1 MFNTVHTDI
10 FFRTRSVHITLFH
23 IVTLFH
29 THLHT
34 NTLTNTLTYTHTY
47 LHTNSCSPMY
57 ATNPTQDEVVQG
69 MRSLSVIFA
78 KSVDNPLEYMT
89 SIFGEQ
95 GEHFLPKLVAE
106 GNDGCPGLFLARLDP
121 YNFEHVCAYAEIEPS
136 VARTRC
142 LFLPR
147 REQLHDKAPI
157 HSRGWRTPW
166 QRALGKCRNVTALT
180 AQLTASELDT
190 LYTLI
195 YAECDRLSAVLAK
208 LRGK

>member
-1 MFNTVHTDI
+1 
-10 FFRTRSVHITLFH
+10 
-23 IVTLFH
+23 
-29 THLHT
+29 
-34 NTLTNTLTYTHTY
+34 
-47 LHTNSCSPMY
+47 MY

-136 VARTRC
+136 VARHGVSFCLAVNSYMTKRLFTRAVGE
-142 LFLPR
+142 R
-147 REQLHDKAPI
+147 RG
-157 HSRGWRTPW
+157 S
-166 QRALGKCRNVTALT
+166 ALWASAGNVTALT